1 MNPEKGTILLSPVC
15 KPPSLPIIPISLVSF
30 HSAFQKLL
38 SLCFRW
44 QVHDQMNTDSL
55 DVSAWRRLIRR
66 LTGSKNTHKCTFSC
80 PPHAPSISSI
90 LCHKQYIISL
100 YAKCMYLLYQ
110 RGNKAEK
117 SQVYADFLL
126 NAGNRRWPV
135 INMNAVPLCSSR
147 FMDLDSW
154 GWCWM

>member
-15 KPPSLPIIPISLVSF
+15 KPPSLPIIPISPVSL

-55 DVSAWRRLIRR
+55 DVSAWRRLIRW
-66 LTGSKNTHKCTFSC
+66 LTGRKNTHKCTFSC
-80 PPHAPSISSI
+80 PPHAPPSAISSATS
-90 LCHKQYIISL
+90 YSISL
-100 YAKCMYLLYQ
+100 YAKRVYLLYQ
-110 RGNKAEK
+110 WANKAEK
-117 SQVYADFLL
+117 SQVCADFLL

-135 INMNAVPLCSSR
+135 INMNAVLLCSSR

-154 GWCWM
+154 E